1 MNMPDKENIPDK
13 EFFQTWKDFYR
24 FCIGLESTNT
34 LLLQKYLNLFLFK

>member
-1 MNMPDKENIPDK
+1 MNIPDK

-24 FCIGLESTNT
+24 LCAGLESPPAVTTNT